1 MEIPTIEPTSIRSGD
16 TTSWSKSF
24 ADTYPPSS
32 GWALVY
38 TLVLQSDASKRLQV
52 TSTDSNNIFLATI
65 SAAQSAALTPGTY
78 SLFGHV
84 SKASERYQVFVGTVE
99 VLPNIAAV
107 LTGDIRSSVKRTL
120 DAIEAVIER
129 RATSDQQS
137 MTING
142 RSLSRIPVTELIVLR
157 DRYRT
162 DYNAELAKEQLGRT
176 GLDTKNIGVRFVRI

>member
-16 TTSWSKSF
+16 TTSWSKSLL
-24 ADTYPPSS
+24 DSYPPNS
-32 GWALVY
+32 GWSLVY

-65 SAAQSAALTPGTY
+65 TAAQSAALTAGTY
-78 SLFGHV
+78 TLFGHV
-84 SKASERYQVFVGTVE
+84 LKGSERYQVFAGTIE

-107 LTGDIRSSVKRTL
+107 LTGDVRSPVKQTL
-120 DAIEAVIER
+120 DAIEAVILR

-142 RSLSRIPVTELIVLR
+142 RSLSRIPITELLVLR
-157 DRYRT
+157 DRYRA
-162 DYNAELAKEQLGRT
+162 DYNAELAKEQAAHT
-176 GLDTKNIGVRFVRI
+176 GLDPKNIGVRFVRI